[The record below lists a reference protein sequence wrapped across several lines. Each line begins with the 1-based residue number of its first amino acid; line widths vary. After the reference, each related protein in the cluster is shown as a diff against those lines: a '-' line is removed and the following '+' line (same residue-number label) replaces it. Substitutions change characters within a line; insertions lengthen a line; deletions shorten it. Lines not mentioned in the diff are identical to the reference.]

1 MRWTGRIGAVVLAM
15 GLALPAQAETL
26 ADALIAA
33 YRNSNLLDQ
42 NRAVLRAADEGLAQA
57 VASLRPT
64 VTVGLGAS
72 WVRTQAPASL
82 PITGRIESLNGS
94 LDLTAQL
101 TVLDFG
107 RGKLAKD
114 AARESVMATREALV
128 DLEQSV
134 LLQAVQ
140 AYVNVKLSTEIL
152 ALRQSNV
159 RLITQELRAAQ
170 DRFEVGEITRT
181 DVAIAEARLASARSA
196 LAAAEGDLMVA
207 RESYKLATGRYP
219 GNLSPLPPAPRTARS
234 LEEARGV
241 ALHTHPAIK
250 QAQRESTL
258 SDINVERAKADM
270 RPTVTARATMGLE
283 SGGDRTDSVGLSLNH
298 TLYAGGRLNSL
309 YRTALARRDGAKAA
323 LLQTTALVDQGLGN
337 AWANL
342 AVASASIQAGD
353 LQVRSAQTAFDGV
366 REEARLGAR
375 TTLDV
380 LNAEQELLA
389 ARVTRVSA
397 EATRYTSVYA
407 LLSSMG
413 LLTVDHLKLGIP
425 TYDPEG
431 YYNAVRN
438 APALSAQGK
447 KLDRILKTIG
457 D

>member
-1 MRWTGRIGAVVLAM
+1 MRAIGRMVSAM
-15 GLALPAQAETL
+15 ALALGMAVPATGETL
-26 ADALIAA
+26 ADALISA

-42 NRAVLRAADEGLAQA
+42 NRAVLRAADEDLAQA
-57 VASLRPT
+57 VAALRPT
-64 VTVGLGAS
+64 VTLGLGAN
-72 WVRTQAPASL
+72 WVRAAPPTLPDAARRDSL
-82 PITGRIESLNGS
+82 RAA

-114 AARESVMATREALV
+114 AAREGIMATREALV
-128 DLEQSV
+128 DLEQQV
-134 LLQAVQ
+134 LLGAVQ
-140 AYVNVKLSTEIL
+140 AYVGVQLSQEIL

-181 DVAIAEARLASARSA
+181 DVAIAEARLASARSL
-196 LAAAEGDLMVA
+196 LADAEGDLMVA
-207 RESYKLATGRYP
+207 RESYKLAVGAYP
-219 GNLSPLPPAPRTARS
+219 GNLARLPAAPRLPAS
-234 LEEARGV
+234 LSEAREI
-241 ALHTHPAIK
+241 ALRTHPAIK

-258 SDINVERAKADM
+258 ADINVARAKAET
-270 RPTVTARATMGLE
+270 RPTVTLRGSMGLE
-283 SGGDRTDSVGLSLNH
+283 SGGVRTDSLGLSLNQ

-309 YRTALARRDGAKAA
+309 ARQAMARRDAVKSA

-342 AVASASIQAGD
+342 SVATASIESGR
-353 LQVRSAQTAFDGV
+353 LQVTSAQTAFDGV

-380 LNAEQELLA
+380 LNAEQELLS

-397 EATRYTSVYA
+397 EATRYISVYA

-431 YYNAVRN
+431 YFNAVRN
-438 APALSAQGK
+438 APPMSAQGK
-447 KLDRILKTIG
+447 RLERIMKSTG
-457 D
+457 N

>member
-1 MRWTGRIGAVVLAM
+1 M

-42 NRAVLRAADEGLAQA
+42 NRAVLRAADEGVAQA

-64 VTVGLGAS
+64 VTVGLGAN

-82 PITGRIESLNGS
+82 GIPGRVESLTGS

-128 DLEQSV
+128 DVEQSV

-140 AYVNVKLSTEIL
+140 AYVNVKLSQEIL

-181 DVAIAEARLASARSA
+181 DVAIAEARLASARSS

-207 RESYKLATGRYP
+207 RETYKLAVGRYP
-219 GNLSPLPPAPRTARS
+219 GNLAPLPAAPRTARS
-234 LEEARGV
+234 LDEARGV
-241 ALHTHPAIK
+241 ALRTHPAIK

-258 SDINVERAKADM
+258 ADINVARAKADM

-283 SGGDRTDSVGLSLNH
+283 SGGDRTDSVGLSLNQ

-342 AVASASIQAGD
+342 SVADASIQAGD
-353 LQVRSAQTAFDGV
+353 LQVRSAQTAFEGV

-380 LNAEQELLA
+380 LNAEQELLS

-397 EATRYTSVYA
+397 GAERYISVYA

-438 APALSAQGK
+438 APAMSAQGK